1 MGQTTQQVL
10 WKTTILELIYFV
22 LLKYLYTVVVVV
34 DDENVWSIY
43 ILIFI
48 LEAPIR
54 KVKQSAIIVLL
65 ADNVLSANLQSFP
78 FSSVHVMKLITNK
91 KYALFCIY

>member
-22 LLKYLYTVVVVV
+22 LLKYLYTVVVV
-34 DDENVWSIY
+34 DDNNDWSIY

-78 FSSVHVMKLITNK
+78 LSFVHVMRLIKNK
-91 KYALFCIY
+91 KYALF

>member
-22 LLKYLYTVVVVV
+22 LLKYLYTVVVV